1 MTYLITFSCYG
12 CHLHGDERGSVDPN
26 HNHYRNP
33 IIEPDAA
40 FRRRELEDLTEPP
53 YHLEAPQRDIMLR
66 SLQEVC
72 PYHRWWLLAAH
83 VRSTHVHVV
92 VDAGRAPEFV
102 MNAFKS
108 RASRLLNQSGL
119 EPQLR
124 KRWARHG
131 STRWLY
137 KPESVDGAV
146 KYVLDEQG
154 ERMSV
159 YEEPP
164 R

>member
-1 MTYLITFSCYG
+1 MYLITFSCYG
-12 CHLHGDERGSVDPN
+12 SHLHGDKRGSVDPN
-26 HNHYRNP
+26 HNLYRNP
-33 IIEPDAA
+33 VLELDDDR
-40 FRRRELEDLTEPP
+40 RRRELSDLTHTP
-53 YHLEAPQRDIMLR
+53 YRLEQRQRDVVLQ

-72 PYHRWWLLAAH
+72 LHNCWWLVAAH
-83 VRSTHVHVV
+83 VRSTHVHIV
-92 VDAGRAPEFV
+92 VDAERSPEFV
-102 MNAFKS
+102 MNAVKT

-119 EPQLR
+119 EPHVR

-131 STRWLY
+131 STRWLF
-137 KPESVDGAV
+137 KPESVNRAV